1 MPATPEFP
9 LRVYYDGSCVVCAT
23 EIEHYSRMD
32 HAGRLILVD
41 VSAPDF
47 DPASL
52 GITLDEFMYQMHVI
66 DQRGTVYR
74 NVEAF
79 WAIWQAYPASSLYG
93 LLGTLITLPVI
104 NPAARLC
111 YKVFAR
117 IRKYLPKRG
126 NACSTGTCRIGKDK
140 PG

>member
-1 MPATPEFP
+1 MPATPKFP

-32 HAGRLILVD
+32 HSGNLILVD
-41 VSAPDF
+41 VSARDF

-66 DQRGTVYR
+66 DQGGTVYR

-79 WAIWQAYPASSLYG
+79 WAIWQACPASSLYG
-93 LLGTLITLPVI
+93 LLGALITLPVI
-104 NPAARLC
+104 NPIARLC
-111 YKVFAR
+111 YKGFAR

-140 PG
+140 P